1 MAVLPMAHSL
11 IRGRPEV
18 PDRGSRESRLCRLDS
33 RETMESFHTGR
44 ERVLAAMIGP
54 SRLGVKLYTCIKE
67 TRREDALAV
76 GK

>member
-1 MAVLPMAHSL
+1 MAQSL

-18 PDRGSRESRLCRLDS
+18 PGRRSRVSRLCRLDS
-33 RETMESFHTGR
+33 RKTMESFHTGR

-54 SRLGVKLYTCIKE
+54 NRLGVKLNTCIKE
-67 TRREDALAV
+67 TRREDAFGV